1 MKINYYQLNSFAKSS
16 SGGNPAA
23 IVLNSDNLS
32 EDIMQKIAKTINFS
46 ETAFVSNSNY
56 ANFKVRFF
64 TPNEEVDL
72 CGHATIGTF
81 SILLSNKIITPGLYN
96 QETKAGILD
105 VEVKSDSSIMMNQSL
120 PIFYEEIP
128 KYEIANSL
136 NISVDDIEDDIPI
149 QIVSTG
155 LKDIIIPI
163 KNLSI
168 LTSIKPNFKKIIDI
182 SKKYNVVGY
191 HAFSLESIHN
201 STAHCRNFA
210 PLYDILEESATGT
223 SNGALACYLYKYE
236 KINNTQIN
244 NLKFEQ
250 GYCMEKPSEIKVSL
264 VTEDKNI
271 LQVKVGGNTLGL
283 KVCEIDI

>member
-155 LKDIIIPI
+155 LRDIIIPI

-271 LQVKVGGNTLGL
+271 LQFIVG
-283 KVCEIDI
+283 

>member
-105 VEVKSDSSIMMNQSL
+105 VEVKSVSSIMMNQSL

>member
-128 KYEIANSL
+128 KYEIANSF

-155 LKDIIIPI
+155 LRDIIIPI

>member
-155 LKDIIIPI
+155 LRDIIIPI

>member
-201 STAHCRNFA
+201 
-210 PLYDILEESATGT
+210 
-223 SNGALACYLYKYE
+223 
-236 KINNTQIN
+236 
-244 NLKFEQ
+244 
-250 GYCMEKPSEIKVSL
+250 
-264 VTEDKNI
+264 
-271 LQVKVGGNTLGL
+271 
-283 KVCEIDI
+283 

>member
-105 VEVKSDSSIMMNQSL
+105 VEVKSDLSIMMNQSL

-155 LKDIIIPI
+155 LRDIIIPI

>member
-155 LKDIIIPI
+155 LRDIIIPI

-264 VTEDKNI
+264 VTEGKNI

>member
-136 NISVDDIEDDIPI
+136 NIYVDDIEDDIPI

-155 LKDIIIPI
+155 LRDIIIPI